1 MRKTIIPF
9 LTTCLLTGGVFEA
22 NAVKAWPGLLKGT
35 TTTDEEISYTIR
47 GDEFAHAMV
56 SEDGFLLTATELG
69 LRKEGKFN
77 AETLRTQ
84 SEQTRAMRRNAPM
97 RLIDSGFPTT
107 GSLQGIIL
115 LVEFADNEFHEGHDA
130 AFFHDKMNA
139 TGFSG
144 LGATGSARDYFID
157 QSSGLFTP
165 DFDVI
170 GPIKLSHNMNYY
182 GANDRYGQDSH
193 PAKMVKEACESA
205 AADYDID
212 FSKYDYDNDG
222 FVDFVYV
229 IYAGYAESYGAS
241 SNTIWPHASQ
251 ITLHGENCVLN
262 DKTVDRY
269 ACSSELKYIS
279 GDTPEGIGTF
289 CHEFSHVLGLPD
301 AYDTRSPQ
309 NVQLG
314 AWDVMDQG
322 NYNNESHTPPSFSA
336 MERATLGWLELIE
349 LDTPA
354 DRIEVYELNASN
366 TAYRISTPVKD
377 EYFTLENRQQQGW
390 DRYQPGRGLM
400 IMHIAYDQSAWNG
413 NFVNSGI
420 VRRYDLVEADGT
432 QGSSAETDLFP
443 YGDVNAFTDYTSPSS
458 LTWDG
463 VPTGKG
469 VTMITQE
476 DDCISFRFMK
486 DRFATPDNIMVVER
500 GEDWFTATWSP
511 VEEAG
516 SYSLAIREVLSD
528 GDNPVLVAEDFDN
541 LTEGK
546 YPNAD
551 YTSDISA
558 NLDKYLL
565 SSSWSGSLLFQAG
578 GWIQLGRYGESG
590 ALMLP
595 TVSLPDG
602 LTSAT
607 LALRVVSYPG
617 KSVNFTVEILDAATY
632 STVNTLTEKANKTEK
647 DVIWTLT
654 DLPASFI
661 VKVSTNNERLF
672 IDALRLLKGEVN
684 EDEIWSSDAR
694 SWTIDNIMDTSY
706 RVEGL
711 TPKMTYAFT
720 VTTEPFNGWHGSEP
734 SQEYTVSLSES
745 FVQAISSNG
754 TVIKSTVYDLTGC
767 PVSSEYRGVRIVVT
781 DYSDGS
787 RTVEKRIN

>member
-9 LTTCLLTGGVFEA
+9 LTASLLVGSAFEA
-22 NAVKAWPGLLKGT
+22 DAVKSWPGLLKGKT
-35 TTTDEEISYTIR
+35 TSGEEITYTVR

-56 SEDGFLLTATELG
+56 SEDGFLLTATEFG
-69 LRKEGKFN
+69 LKKEAPFS
-77 AETLRTQ
+77 AEALRAQ
-84 SEQTRAMRRNAPM
+84 ADRIKKLPRNTPK
-97 RLIDSGFPTT
+97 RLIDSQFPTT

-139 TGFSG
+139 PGFSG
-144 LGATGSARDYFID
+144 LGATGSARDYFVD

-165 DFDVI
+165 DFDVA

-182 GANDRYGQDSH
+182 GANDRNGQDSH
-193 PAKMVKEACESA
+193 PAKMVKEACEA
-205 AADYDID
+205 AAEEYDID

-251 ITLHGENCVLN
+251 LTLHGESCNLN

-269 ACSSELKYIS
+269 ACSSELKYVS

-301 AYDTRSPQ
+301 VYDTRNAQ
-309 NVQLG
+309 NIQLG
-314 AWDVMDQG
+314 SWDVMDQG

-336 MERATLGWLELIE
+336 MQRASLGWLELVE

-354 DRIEVYELNASN
+354 DRIEVYELNSSN
-366 TAYRISTPVKD
+366 TAYRISTPVEG

-400 IMHIAYDQSAWNG
+400 IMHIAYDESAWYG

-432 QGSSAETDLFP
+432 QGSSPETDLFP

-463 VPTGKG
+463 IATCKG

-486 DRFATPDNIMVVER
+486 DRFAAPENVTVTER
-500 GEDWFTATWSP
+500 GNDWFTASWSP

-516 SYSLAIREVLSD
+516 LYSLAIREVLSD
-528 GDNPVLVAEDFDN
+528 EVNPVLVAEDFDN

-551 YTSDISA
+551 YNDISGS
-558 NLDKYLL
+558 LDDYLL
-565 SSSWSGSLLFQAG
+565 SEGWSGSLLFQTG
-578 GWIQLGRYGESG
+578 GRIQLGRYGEDGS
-590 ALMLP
+590 LLLP
-595 TVSLPDG
+595 AVSLPAG
-602 LTSAT
+602 VNSAT
-607 LALRVVSYPG
+607 VALRVVSYPG
-617 KSVNFTVEILDAATY
+617 KSVNFTVEILDASTY
-632 STVNTLTEKANKTEK
+632 TPVATLTEKANKTEK
-647 DVIWTLT
+647 DVIWTPT
-654 DLPASFI
+654 DLPSSFI
-661 VKVSTNNERLF
+661 VRVSTANERLF
-672 IDALRLLKGEVN
+672 IDSLRLLKGGVAE
-684 EDEIWSSDAR
+684 EDIWNIGAR
-694 SWTIDNIMDTSY
+694 SWTINEITETFC
-706 RVEGL
+706 RVEDLVPG
-711 TPKMTYAFT
+711 MNYAFT
-720 VTTEPFNGWHGSEP
+720 VTTEAFNGWYTSEP
-734 SQEYTVSLSES
+734 SQEYIVSLSES
-745 FVQAISSNG
+745 LVPALSTS
-754 TVIKSTVYDLTGC
+754 TVIVKSIIYDLTGC
-767 PVSSEYRGVRIVVT
+767 PVSSAHRGLHIVVT
-781 DYSDGS
+781 DYSDGT
-787 RTVEKRIN
+787 RTVEKRID

>member
-9 LTTCLLTGGVFEA
+9 LTTCLLAGGILEA
-22 NAVKAWPGLLKGT
+22 GAVKAWPGLHKGKT
-35 TTTDEEISYTIR
+35 ISGEEISYTLR
-47 GDEFAHAMV
+47 GDEFAHVMV
-56 SEDGFLLTATELG
+56 SEDGFLLTTTELG
-69 LRKEGKFN
+69 LKKEGVFN
-77 AETLRTQ
+77 AETLRIQ
-84 SEQTRAMRRNAPM
+84 AEQARVVRRNAPQ

-115 LVEFADNEFHEGHDA
+115 LVEFADNEFHEGYDA
-130 AFFHDKMNA
+130 AFFHEKMN
-139 TGFSG
+139 TPGFSG
-144 LGATGSARDYFID
+144 MGATGSARDYFID

-165 DFDVI
+165 DFDVA
-170 GPIKLSHNMNYY
+170 GPVKLSHNMNYY
-182 GANDRYGQDSH
+182 GANDRNGQDAH
-193 PAKMVKEACESA
+193 PAKMVKEACELA

-251 ITLHGENCVLN
+251 LTVHGEQCVLN

-301 AYDTRSPQ
+301 VYDTRNAQ
-309 NVQLG
+309 NTQLG

-322 NYNNESHTPPSFSA
+322 NYNNESHTPPSYSA
-336 MERATLGWLELIE
+336 MERASLGWLELIE

-400 IMHIAYDQSAWNG
+400 IMHIAYDESAWHG

-432 QGSSAETDLFP
+432 QGSSPENDLFP
-443 YGDVNAFTDYTSPSS
+443 YGEVNAFTDYTSPSS

-463 VPTGKG
+463 IPTCKG

-476 DDCISFRFMK
+476 EDCVSFRFMK
-486 DRFATPDNIMVVER
+486 DRFAAPDNITVAER
-500 GEDWFTATWSP
+500 GEDWFTASWTP
-511 VEEAG
+511 VEEAA
-516 SYSLAIREVLSD
+516 SYSLNIREVLSD
-528 GDNPVLVAEDFDN
+528 DVNPVLITEDFDN

-551 YTSDISA
+551 YNDISGSL
-558 NLDKYLL
+558 NDYLL
-565 SSSWSGSLLFQAG
+565 SEGWSGSLLFQAG
-578 GWIQLGRYGESG
+578 GYIQLGRYGESG
-590 ALMLP
+590 SLMLP
-595 TVSLPDG
+595 AVSLPDG
-602 LTSAT
+602 ITSAT

-632 STVNTLTEKANKTEK
+632 ATVATLTEKANKTEK
-647 DVIWTLT
+647 DLIWTPS
-654 DLPASFI
+654 DLPTSII
-661 VKVSTNNERLF
+661 VRISTSNERLF
-672 IDALRLLKGEVN
+672 INALRLLKGEVA
-684 EDEIWSSDAR
+684 EDEIWDSGAR
-694 SWTIDNIMDTSY
+694 NWTIGGITDTSY
-706 RVEGL
+706 RVENL
-711 TPKMTYAFT
+711 IPEMTYAFT
-720 VTTEPFNGWHGSEP
+720 VTTDPCNGWHASEP
-734 SQEYTVSLSES
+734 SQEYTVTLGESL
-745 FVQAISSNG
+745 VNTLPADAI
-754 TVIKSTVYDLTGC
+754 VVKSTAYDLTGC
-767 PVSSEYRGVRIVVT
+767 PVSPTHRGVRIVVT
-781 DYSDGS
+781 EYSNGT
-787 RTVEKRIN
+787 RTVEKRID

>member
-1 MRKTIIPF
+1 
-9 LTTCLLTGGVFEA
+9 
-22 NAVKAWPGLLKGT
+22 
-35 TTTDEEISYTIR
+35 
-47 GDEFAHAMV
+47 
-56 SEDGFLLTATELG
+56 LTATELG
-69 LRKEGKFN
+69 LKKEGVFN

-84 SEQTRAMRRNAPM
+84 AEQARVVRRNAPQ

-115 LVEFADNEFHEGHDA
+115 LVEFADNEFHEGYDA
-130 AFFHDKMNA
+130 AFFHEKMN
-139 TGFSG
+139 TPGFSG
-144 LGATGSARDYFID
+144 MGATGSARDYFID

-165 DFDVI
+165 DFDVA
-170 GPIKLSHNMNYY
+170 GPVKLSHNMNYY
-182 GANDRYGQDSH
+182 GANDRNGQDAH
-193 PAKMVKEACESA
+193 PAKMVKEACELA

-251 ITLHGENCVLN
+251 LTVHGEQCVLN

-301 AYDTRSPQ
+301 VYDTRNAQ
-309 NVQLG
+309 NTQLG

-322 NYNNESHTPPSFSA
+322 NYNNESHTPPSYSA
-336 MERATLGWLELIE
+336 MERASLGWLELIE

-400 IMHIAYDQSAWNG
+400 IMHIAYDESAWHG

-432 QGSSAETDLFP
+432 QGSSPENDLFP

-463 VPTGKG
+463 TATCKG

-476 DDCISFRFMK
+476 EDCVSFRFMK
-486 DRFATPDNIMVVER
+486 DRFAAPDNITVAER
-500 GEDWFTATWSP
+500 GEDWFTASWTP
-511 VEEAG
+511 VEEAA
-516 SYSLAIREVLSD
+516 SYSLNIREVLSD
-528 GDNPVLVAEDFDN
+528 DVNPVLITEDFDN

-551 YTSDISA
+551 YNDISGSL
-558 NLDKYLL
+558 NDYLL
-565 SSSWSGSLLFQAG
+565 SKGWSGSLLFQAG
-578 GWIQLGRYGESG
+578 GYIQLGRYGESG
-590 ALMLP
+590 SLMLP
-595 TVSLPDG
+595 AVSLPDG
-602 LTSAT
+602 ITSAT

-632 STVNTLTEKANKTEK
+632 ATVATLTEKANKTEK
-647 DVIWTLT
+647 DLIWTPS

-661 VKVSTNNERLF
+661 VRISTSNERLF
-672 IDALRLLKGEVN
+672 INALRLLKGEVA
-684 EDEIWSSDAR
+684 EDEIWESGAR
-694 SWTIDNIMDTSY
+694 SWTIGGITDISY
-706 RVEGL
+706 RVENL
-711 TPKMTYAFT
+711 IPEMTYAFT
-720 VTTEPFNGWHGSEP
+720 VTTDPCNGWHASEP
-734 SQEYTVSLSES
+734 SQEYTVTLGESL
-745 FVQAISSNG
+745 VNTLPADAI
-754 TVIKSTVYDLTGC
+754 VVKSTAYDLTGC
-767 PVSSEYRGVRIVVT
+767 PVSPTHRGVRIVVT
-781 DYSDGS
+781 EYTNGT
-787 RTVEKRIN
+787 RTVEKRID